1 MLNLSTGVSGLTR
14 NVNERFEASFL
25 SSPGQYLDQAV
36 GRQNIVA
43 GIHTIKK
50 PTGSTS
56 GVHLPDLCLL
66 SKETQKLAGVIQAVG
81 AFKRGA
87 ATAKIK
93 EPDHGSTALPASA
106 LGSARKTESSTTV
119 DLINNL
125 PPFSAPTEF
134 DSDSEIDV
142 ELCFDDI
149 ALSVTAATLQQGNN
163 VKNPEN
169 EGAIDTVRMLKD
181 EYNRIDY
188 TENSVSD
195 VSLMR

>member
-1 MLNLSTGVSGLTR
+1 M
-14 NVNERFEASFL
+14 
-25 SSPGQYLDQAV
+25 
-36 GRQNIVA
+36 
-43 GIHTIKK
+43 
-50 PTGSTS
+50 
-56 GVHLPDLCLL
+56 
-66 SKETQKLAGVIQAVG
+66 
-81 AFKRGA
+81 
-87 ATAKIK
+87 K
-93 EPDHGSTALPASA
+93 EPDHGSTALPA
-106 LGSARKTESSTTV
+106 SARKTESSTTV

-134 DSDSEIDV
+134 DSESEIDV

-169 EGAIDTVRMLKD
+169 EEAIDTVRMLKE